1 MKKTYWLCM
10 ILLLCLILQGCPSQF
25 VAQNH
30 PTAQKGTTWVSE
42 DGKVCFT
49 IDPGEYLTPYFGTV
63 KTENG
68 PVEIVIGMGPQT
80 TYVDIM
86 MADDFD
92 INKIL
97 NSFAK
102 GQSDVDGEDE
112 FVITITSSCNDI
124 FEVGEVLVFHKLK
137 ALQ

>member
-42 DGKVCFT
+42 DGKVCFA
-49 IDPGEYLTPYFGTV
+49 IDPGEYLTPSYGTV

>member
-10 ILLLCLILQGCPSQF
+10 ILLLCLNLQGCPSQF

-42 DGKVCFT
+42 DGKVCFA
-49 IDPGEYLTPYFGTV
+49 IDPGEYLTPSYGTV
-63 KTENG
+63 ETENG
-68 PVEIVIGMGPQT
+68 PIEIVLRMSTHT
-80 TYVDIM
+80 TIVDVI

-92 INKIL
+92 INKL
-97 NSFAK
+97 LDPFAV
-102 GQSDVDGEDE
+102 GQGDVDGEDE

-137 ALQ
+137 TLQ